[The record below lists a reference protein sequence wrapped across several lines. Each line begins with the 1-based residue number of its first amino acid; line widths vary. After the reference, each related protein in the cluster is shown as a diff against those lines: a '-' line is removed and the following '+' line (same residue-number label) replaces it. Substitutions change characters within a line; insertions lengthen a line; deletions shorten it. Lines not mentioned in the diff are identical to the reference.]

1 MTGSAVAVVEARGLL
16 WSWTARNVRA
26 RYQQSIL
33 GWLWAIVQPAA
44 QVAIF
49 SVVFTWIVRVDTGGT
64 PYVLFSY
71 VGIVPWTLLAMSL
84 PDMANSLVDNL
95 ALVTKIYF
103 PREVLPLGAMF
114 ARLLDFVVAA
124 ALIVVLLVYY
134 HVPPF
139 LLGWLFLPLILLI
152 ELALIIGIGLACAA
166 LNVMFRD
173 VRSLL
178 VLGLQLW
185 FYASPVIYPIAMV
198 PPRLRPVYFLN
209 PMAGVIAAFRD
220 VLLDGRTPGPYLLP
234 AALVSLLFL
243 VGGYWLFKRVEIKF
257 ADIV

>member
-1 MTGSAVAVVEARGLL
+1 MTGSAAAVVEARGLL

-185 FYASPVIYPIAMV
+185 F
-198 PPRLRPVYFLN
+198 
-209 PMAGVIAAFRD
+209 
-220 VLLDGRTPGPYLLP
+220 
-234 AALVSLLFL
+234 
-243 VGGYWLFKRVEIKF
+243 
-257 ADIV
+257 